1 MNMTIEQRLQLI
13 EERNARVSA
22 DKAWEA
28 SWARRGVVSVFT
40 YICAV
45 VFLQSTDNAQPFVS
59 ACWPVVGY
67 ILSTLTLQRAR
78 LLWTA
83 RTLKK

>member
-45 VFLQSTDNAQPFVS
+45 VFLQSTDHTQPFVS
-59 ACWPVVGY
+59 AFWPVAGY
-67 ILSTLTLQRAR
+67 VLSTLTLQRAR
-78 LLWTA
+78 QVWIA
-83 RTLKK
+83 HTLKK